1 MPPTRAGL
9 SPTPRRLLMCAVA
22 SASEGSW
29 GAVSESGRLRQ
40 GAAGPREAPQRANVA
55 YALWHRLLRGP
66 GWRGPWVADWVG
78 GLLAPES
85 RRGVVTV
92 SARPPRRPVPV
103 SVGA

>member
-55 YALWHRLLRGP
+55 YAPVASASEGSWGAVSESGRLRQGAAGP
-66 GWRGPWVADWVG
+66 REAPQRANVAY
-78 GLLAPES
+78 APP
-85 RRGVVTV
+85 
-92 SARPPRRPVPV
+92 AL
-103 SVGA
+103 